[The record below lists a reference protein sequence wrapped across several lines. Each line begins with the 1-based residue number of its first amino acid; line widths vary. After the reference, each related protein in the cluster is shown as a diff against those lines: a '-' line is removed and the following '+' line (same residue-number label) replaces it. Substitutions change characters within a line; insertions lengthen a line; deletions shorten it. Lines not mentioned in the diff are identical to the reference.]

1 MARSKLVQKN
11 EKIAE
16 AVVDGYQKIEDSVV
30 GVYKKVEKSVV
41 DGFSCRFSNNL
52 LRKNSSYML

>member
-30 GVYKKVEKSVV
+30 GVYKKANYIKI
-41 DGFSCRFSNNL
+41 
-52 LRKNSSYML
+52 K